1 MIYSIKGIHALSALY
16 FSRDLDRVAGCG
28 LVSSETDGIYEI
40 VDRKLNLSHIR
51 VRGGLEISLS
61 EGRAV
66 RVVLDT
72 VGRDPSTKKRRD
84 ARSSRPRRDHRIRQA
99 LSDACQSVLP
109 RATNGT
115 DVFVKFGRGDT
126 QFRRAETR
134 LGKYGGAFKDWTKW
148 GWDYHI
154 TINRNRYVAAIVA
167 IGSTIAGE
175 LVVLDAK
182 PETDGLGGLV
192 DGGVWTVTGIRPAR
206 GGGEIVQRFVVPD
219 EGAPWCWP
227 CAATERGARAKAKIR
242 RAELDAEAAR
252 SAKIRELEKP
262 FSPGVDDAALA
273 DFTL

>member
-1 MIYSIKGIHALSALY
+1 MTNYINGMDAISSLS
-16 FSRDLDRVAGCG
+16 FNRDLGRVAGSG
-28 LVSSETDGIYEI
+28 VTEIAKDGVYEI
-40 VDRKLNLSHIR
+40 VDRRFDLRHFS
-51 VRGGLEISLS
+51 VRDGVETPLT
-61 EGRAV
+61 EGRAI
-66 RVVLDT
+66 RVVLDAA
-72 VGRDPSTKKRRD
+72 GRDPETKKRRD
-84 ARSSRPRRDHRIRQA
+84 AQFSRPRRDQRIRRA
-99 LSDACQSVLP
+99 LADACLSVLP
-109 RATNGT
+109 RAANGT

-126 QFRRAETR
+126 QFRREKTR
-134 LGKYGGAFKDWTKW
+134 LGRYSGAFKDWTKR
-148 GWDYHI
+148 GWDYHL
-154 TINRNRYVAAIVA
+154 TVDRDRYVAAIAA
-167 IGSTIAGE
+167 IGSTLAGE

-227 CAATERGARAKAKIR
+227 CAGTERGARAKVKIR

-262 FSPGVDDAALA
+262 SSQGVDDAALA